1 MITVMV
7 AGTVITNRTQALA
20 LAARLN
26 HYAADSHSIEGS
38 LAIDMMQEKL
48 VTAGL
53 LTWDD
58 VDKAW

>member
-26 HYAADSHSIEGS
+26 QYACESHSIEGS

-48 VTAGL
+48 VKAGL